1 VLLMTEEVIKE
12 AIVTSTPASAEP
24 KCGDLLI
31 NSPVIMDGSG
41 VTPDVK
47 RKEKPVPHYLRASTS
62 SCHDNCK
69 YGIKHSSEPK
79 KYWPVSRKQLRR
91 ASTGNQELDRVQIVL
106 PQKYRPTKED
116 QKLKVSHVKGGNST
130 APAKPEFIT
139 LKAPLESVPDHS
151 ESIPCVEDSSAEA
164 SELAVAGTLPIVSE
178 CFVVSHDDVTDCG
191 DGESLDAAESIEL
204 EMPLAIQDID
214 ESDEHI
220 EDTILPADSVCGVEE
235 QSLVDHVPDQSA
247 NECASSDIRTPQTVI
262 ASEKHDQAGLGTKSE
277 SLSKGPV
284 KPKAKATS
292 SITRDKGSSQKNG
305 RTPHL
310 TSTRTAV
317 DSSSGPKTARKP
329 ADVTVTTKFSNTERK
344 SRPTVTSAVQKAK
357 EIKVRAASNA
367 KDSSGEPS
375 RLAKLKAST
384 MKTAPSPSL
393 PSGKQTDR
401 KMTGNNVGKNPQILP
416 KKREEKVKIGPLK
429 LSRSLNLSGKSLSGV
444 KLRTVRKEKIAPP
457 INSSKK
463 VSGTENSSTDA
474 KEAKQRI
481 LKTASP
487 KLRKLETNNKE
498 IGPRKE
504 KIDTAR
510 IASTRR
516 PKPALATP
524 SSTVVQAQPPR
535 KLTFRRGKVLNPD
548 ESSSSTPRRLRFRP
562 AMAAADATARSR
574 GGRITS
580 TSTSRRS
587 GGGVGG
593 AAARDAGAEV
603 VVLRRRQ
610 DDGKETKKQEPGLF
624 NNVIE
629 ETASRLV
636 AEARKSKVKALV
648 GAFETVI
655 SLQETS
661 KAAAAAPAMA
671 AGVVVP

>member
-1 VLLMTEEVIKE
+1 MTEEVIKE

-310 TSTRTAV
+310 TSTSTAV

-357 EIKVRAASNA
+357 EIKVRSASNS

-393 PSGKQTDR
+393 PSGKQTNR

-510 IASTRR
+510 TANARR
-516 PKPALATP
+516 AKPAPATT
-524 SSTVVQAQPPR
+524 SSTVVPAQPPR

-562 AMAAADATARSR
+562 AIAAADATARSR
-574 GGRITS
+574 GSSRVA
-580 TSTSRRS
+580 SRRIGS
-587 GGGVGG
+587 GG

-661 KAAAAAPAMA
+661 KAAAAPAMA

>member
-1 VLLMTEEVIKE
+1 MTEPMIKE
-12 AIVTSTPASAEP
+12 AVTSTPASTEP

-31 NSPVIMDGSG
+31 NSPVVMDGSSM
-41 VTPDVK
+41 TPDVK

-69 YGIKHSSEPK
+69 FGIKHSSEPK

-91 ASTGNQELDRVQIVL
+91 ASTGNQELDRVQIIL
-106 PQKYRPTKED
+106 PQKNRPIKED
-116 QKLKVSHVKGGNST
+116 QKLKISHVKGGSGT
-130 APAKPEFIT
+130 VPAKPEFIT
-139 LKAPLESVPDHS
+139 LKAPLEKVPDHL
-151 ESIPCVEDSSAEA
+151 ESIPHVEDSSAEA
-164 SELAVAGTLPIVSE
+164 SDLVVAETLPTDAE

-191 DGESLDAAESIEL
+191 DGESLDGAESIEL

-220 EDTILPADSVCGVEE
+220 EDTILPADSVCGVEG
-235 QSLVDHVPDQSA
+235 QSPVRPVPDQSE
-247 NECASSDIRTPQTVI
+247 NECASSEIRTPQTVI
-262 ASEKHDQAGLGTKSE
+262 ASEKHEQAKLGTKSE
-277 SLSKGPV
+277 SLSKGSV
-284 KPKAKATS
+284 KPKAKATLS
-292 SITRDKGSSQKNG
+292 MTRDKGSSKKSG

-317 DSSSGPKTARKP
+317 DSSGGPKTARKP
-329 ADVTVTTKFSNTERK
+329 ADVTATTKFSNPERK
-344 SRPTVTSAVQKAK
+344 FRPTVTSTVQKAK
-357 EIKVRAASNA
+357 EIKFPSASNA
-367 KDSSGEPS
+367 KDSSAKPS
-375 RLAKLKAST
+375 RLAKLKASIT
-384 MKTAPSPSL
+384 ETAPSPSL
-393 PSGKQTDR
+393 SSAKQTDR
-401 KMTGNNVGKNPQILP
+401 KMSGSNVGKNAQILP
-416 KKREEKVKIGPLK
+416 KKREDKVKTGTLK
-429 LSRSLNLSGKSLSGV
+429 LSRSLNMSAKSLSGV

-463 VSGTENSSTDA
+463 VSGTENSSIDA

-487 KLRKLETNNKE
+487 KVRKLETNNKE

-510 IASTRR
+510 IATARR
-516 PKPALATP
+516 PKHAPATTL
-524 SSTVVQAQPPR
+524 STVMPAQPPR

-548 ESSSSTPRRLRFRP
+548 ESSGSTPRRLRFRP
-562 AMAAADATARSR
+562 AIAAADATARSR
-574 GGRITS
+574 GGRIA
-580 TSTSRRS
+580 SRRT
-587 GGGVGG
+587 GGGGG
-593 AAARDAGAEV
+593 AAARGAGAEV

-610 DDGKETKKQEPGLF
+610 DGKETKKQEPGLF

-661 KAAAAAPAMA
+661 KAAAPAMA
-671 AGVVVP
+671 AGAVVP

>member
-1 VLLMTEEVIKE
+1 M
-12 AIVTSTPASAEP
+12 
-24 KCGDLLI
+24 
-31 NSPVIMDGSG
+31 
-41 VTPDVK
+41 
-47 RKEKPVPHYLRASTS
+47 
-62 SCHDNCK
+62 
-69 YGIKHSSEPK
+69 
-79 KYWPVSRKQLRR
+79 RR

-106 PQKYRPTKED
+106 PQKARARPIKED
-116 QKLKVSHVKGGNST
+116 QKLEISHVKGGSGT

-139 LKAPLESVPDHS
+139 LKAPLEKIPDHS
-151 ESIPCVEDSSAEA
+151 ESIPHVEDSSAEA
-164 SELAVAGTLPIVSE
+164 SELVVAGTLPIDAE

-191 DGESLDAAESIEL
+191 DGESLDGAESIEL

-220 EDTILPADSVCGVEE
+220 EDSILPAENVCGVEG
-235 QSLVDHVPDQSA
+235 QSPVRPVPDQSE
-247 NECASSDIRTPQTVI
+247 NECASSDNRDPQTVI
-262 ASEKHDQAGLGTKSE
+262 ASEKHEQALLGSKSE
-277 SLSKGPV
+277 SLPKGSV
-284 KPKAKATS
+284 KPKAKATLS
-292 SITRDKGSSQKNG
+292 MTRDKGSSQKSG
-305 RTPHL
+305 RTSNL

-317 DSSSGPKTARKP
+317 DSSSGPKTTRKP
-329 ADVTVTTKFSNTERK
+329 ADVTAATKFSNAERK
-344 SRPTVTSAVQKAK
+344 IRPTVTSAVQKVK
-357 EIKVRAASNA
+357 EIKVPSASNA
-367 KDSSGEPS
+367 KDSSAKPS

-384 MKTAPSPSL
+384 TKTAPSPSL
-393 PSGKQTDR
+393 ASGKQTDR
-401 KMTGNNVGKNPQILP
+401 KMTGNNVGKNAQILP
-416 KKREEKVKIGPLK
+416 KKREDKVKTGPLK
-429 LSRSLNLSGKSLSGV
+429 LSRSINMSGKSLSGV

-487 KLRKLETNNKE
+487 KVRKLETNNKE

-510 IASTRR
+510 TATARR
-516 PKPALATP
+516 PKAAPATP
-524 SSTVVQAQPPR
+524 SSTVVPAQPPR

-548 ESSSSTPRRLRFRP
+548 ESSSGTTPRRLRFRP
-562 AMAAADATARSR
+562 AIAAADATARSR
-574 GGRITS
+574 GGRIA
-580 TSTSRRS
+580 SRRI
-587 GGGVGG
+587 GGGGG

-610 DDGKETKKQEPGLF
+610 DGKDTKKQEPGLF

-661 KAAAAAPAMA
+661 KAAAPAMA
-671 AGVVVP
+671 AGFVP